1 MVYKLIFDKSSGQL
15 FAALNENED
24 SSWIN
29 TSDFNVKTVTI
40 NDDEYWHG
48 DYSSGSVV
56 KMNDKPRRTETQEK
70 YNTHMKILDL
80 YPVYTQL
87 NTIIEMLDQNS
98 PTLTKTADFIKMKD
112 DIKTLRDAHTSAI
125 NVYKNNTSTYT
136 YISESEE
143 DAEMKNIQDI

>member
-29 TSDFNVKTVTI
+29 TNDFNVKTVTI

-70 YNTHMKILDL
+70 
-80 YPVYTQL
+80 YTQL